1 MQNLSIAGENFFNK
15 DNSTLDANRFYSVLL
30 DAKAISTSENMC
42 DIAETILTNE
52 RENAKEALDHLWKL
66 KNNLFSNKNGTIDL
80 LIDYYQNKINILRE
94 KEEHLK
100 KISMDSRTLIEEKRK
115 RDEEVATVKQQIT
128 ECTKEIE
135 ELTERLNK
143 LKIKEQELTL
153 IEHQLNEE
161 LNKNEN
167 EIINGLYEI
176 IFIHQEE
183 LSPALLPPKSTLSSQ
198 KEFSSIQL
206 QLDPPPPKDE
216 SEILLPPPSREDFEV
231 LNEIPQSSPSSLKEV
246 SYTNPPVNK
255 VEISPLP
262 KSIVKT
268 VDGRI
273 IGEYFYDSKVYKNKR
288 HYIFN
293 SHFLSERILYCIKML
308 KQKFDSNLY
317 NEMLQIVQDLSKRT
331 SENKNLHFEIATNE
345 ILNEKTVKRLLQDI
359 KLKSLDEIEKFA
371 LKLDAKIKA
380 MGNNRITILQEQMQ
394 RYT

>member
-1 MQNLSIAGENFFNK
+1 MQNPDIIRENLFNR

-66 KNNLFSNKNGTIDL
+66 KTNLFSNKNGTIDL
-80 LIDYYQNKINILRE
+80 LIDYYQNKIDVLRE
-94 KEEHLK
+94 KEEYLK

-115 RDEEVATVKQQIT
+115 RDEEIAIVKQQIT
-128 ECTKEIE
+128 ECTKELE

-143 LKIKEQELTL
+143 LKIKEQELSL
-153 IEHQLNEE
+153 IEHQVNEE

-183 LSPALLPPKSTLSSQ
+183 PSPAILPAQAEKPLKKDLFAIS
-198 KEFSSIQL
+198 KEESSIPQ
-206 QLDPPPPKDE
+206 KE
-216 SEILLPPPSREDFEV
+216 SEILPEPPSREDLQVFI
-231 LNEIPQSSPSSLKEV
+231 NESSDKTTAPSINEGTLMGIKIENIPPF
-246 SYTNPPVNK
+246 
-255 VEISPLP
+255 P
-262 KSIVKT
+262 KSVVKT
-268 VDGRI
+268 GDGRI
-273 IGEYFYDSKVYKNKR
+273 IGEYFYDGKVYKNKR

-293 SHFLSERILYCIKML
+293 SQFLAERILYYVKRL
-308 KQKFDSNLY
+308 KQKFEINIY
-317 NEMLQIVQDLSKRT
+317 NEMIQTVQDLSKRT

-345 ILNEKTVKRLLQDI
+345 ILNERSVKKLLQDL
-359 KLKSLDEIEKFA
+359 KLRALDEVDKFA
-371 LKLDAKIKA
+371 TKLDAKIKA

-394 RYT
+394 RHT